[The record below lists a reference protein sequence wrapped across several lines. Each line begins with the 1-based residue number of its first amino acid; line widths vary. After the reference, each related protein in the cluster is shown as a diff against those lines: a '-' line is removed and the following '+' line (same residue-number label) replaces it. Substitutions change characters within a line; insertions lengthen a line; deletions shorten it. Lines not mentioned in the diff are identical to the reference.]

1 MGGTCMSVLMI
12 MCERICLHTAVLFC
26 KSACDFLVRFYINL
40 PIFNVRSKKYYVHC
54 PSMTLPGNE
63 WL

>member
-1 MGGTCMSVLMI
+1 MSVLMI
-12 MCERICLHTAVLFC
+12 MRERICLHTVVWFC

-63 WL
+63 